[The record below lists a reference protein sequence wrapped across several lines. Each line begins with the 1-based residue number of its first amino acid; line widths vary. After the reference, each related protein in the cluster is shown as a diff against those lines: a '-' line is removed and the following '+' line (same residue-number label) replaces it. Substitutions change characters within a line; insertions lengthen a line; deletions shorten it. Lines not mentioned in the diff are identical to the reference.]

1 MHDSRRGVFLVVI
14 AMTIFSV
21 QDVFI
26 KLLSDDISLFQV
38 LFCRSSIGVLLIA
51 GYLRF
56 TGQRLQLGTAYP
68 LLSIIRGLLFFLGYS
83 AFYFGQSKVPI
94 ANATVLFL
102 VSPFFI
108 TILSIFAFG
117 SLVGYSRWITMIIGF
132 SGVILIARP
141 ELGAFNLFYLFPL
154 ASALMYSISMVIAKI
169 TAEKDTVYQQIIF
182 MYLIT
187 AMLSGALG
195 LLIGDGSFDSAEL
208 ESIQFMTRAWSFDGL
223 YIVITIIAISFIG
236 TIAYLMLTSAYRI
249 SDPAKITPFEYSGLL
264 AAIVCGYLVW
274 DNVPSQT
281 EAIGMTLIVGSGMF
295 LYYREHLRGQA
306 VAAET
311 PLR

>member
-1 MHDSRRGVFLVVI
+1 MNDSRQGIFLVVV

-26 KLLSDDISLFQV
+26 KLLSDDVSLFQV

-51 GYLRF
+51 GYLRL
-56 TGQRLQLGTAYP
+56 TRQRVQFGTAYP
-68 LLSIIRGLLFFLGYS
+68 LLSIFRGLLFFLGYS
-83 AFYFGQSKVPI
+83 AFYFGQSKVPL

-102 VSPFFI
+102 ISPFFI

-117 SLVGYSRWITMIIGF
+117 SLVGYSRWITMIVGF
-132 SGVILIARP
+132 TGVLLIARP
-141 ELGAFNLFYLFPL
+141 EVGEFNPFYLFPL
-154 ASALMYSISMVIAKI
+154 ASALMYSISMIIAKI

-187 AMLSGALG
+187 ALLSGALG
-195 LLIGDGSFDSAEL
+195 LLFGDGSFDNADF
-208 ESIQFMTRAWSFDGL
+208 ESIQFMTRAWSFEGQ
-223 YIVITIIAISFIG
+223 YIVTTIIAISFIG
-236 TIAYLMLTSAYRI
+236 TLAYLMLTSAYRI
-249 SDPAKITPFEYSGLL
+249 SDPAKIAPFEYSGLL
-264 AAIVCGYLVW
+264 AAIVGGYLVW
-274 DNVPSQT
+274 GNVPSPS
-281 EAIGMTLIVGSGMF
+281 EAIGMALIVGSGMF